1 MESPSTTTSSPSGWK
16 IKIRSHSN
24 NSKGGLPSLPSTP
37 LIETDNAFDQR
48 LDLWAQ
54 TATFQNIASHICHD
68 VQKDM
73 IRRQQQQQQEQQQPS
88 SSQNQHQQLNDS
100 SHISSSANSPTTIAV
115 TNGNTPNSQPERRR
129 GTMGDMA
136 PFMFDNPSILTDKEY
151 TTWAQNGRE
160 VHHPHQWL
168 KLASLFHI
176 HPKTA
181 HQRSL
186 LSPATL
192 QAAKIDRQVSSEVN
206 RKQLEGYLEL
216 RRAQNRNYAENAYV

>member
-1 MESPSTTTSSPSGWK
+1 V
-16 IKIRSHSN
+16 
-24 NSKGGLPSLPSTP
+24 
-37 LIETDNAFDQR
+37 IETDNAFDQR

-73 IRRQQQQQQEQQQPS
+73 VRRQQQQQDQQQQS
-88 SSQNQHQQLNDS
+88 DSSQ
-100 SHISSSANSPTTIAV
+100 ISSSVTSPITNIN
-115 TNGNTPNSQPERRR
+115 TNGNTTNSQPERRR

-136 PFMFDNPSILTDKEY
+136 PFVFDNPSVLTDKEY